1 MGALTEWKSAYKR
14 GFAMQAP
21 LVLVGFLL
29 GLLAWWQTKDW
40 RRPLGAV
47 VLAANW
53 PYTFFAI
60 MPTNSRLKAINSAD
74 AGSTSRMLV
83 EKWGRLARGALCAR
97 LCRHARFPWASMSSA
112 YSKFTNCTTP
122 SQKKWRVLAVLG
134 RDSRHQSRVRGRIRL
149 AVLQILSG

>member
-60 MPTNSRLKAINSAD
+60 MPTNSQLKAINSAD

-97 LCRHARFPWASMSSA
+97 LCRHARFP
-112 YSKFTNCTTP
+112 
-122 SQKKWRVLAVLG
+122 LG
-134 RDSRHQSRVRGRIRL
+134 VDE
-149 AVLQILSG
+149 LSLFKVHELHDALSEEVAGSGCAREG